1 MSGVT
6 GAVLAAIAAVF
17 ATIGFIMFGKPKA
30 TETSTRTATEQVVR
44 PDPVNPEPKPLSKL
58 PIEASIDAQPLPVG
72 DASVDPWADEP
83 AALTLDTV
91 EQPEEGYGAIGSEFP
106 TEGSTDDYAD
116 SSAEVAFNLGD
127 EAPMELNLDD
137 ATQVDEP
144 MQGSP
149 ITQSARYS
157 SVAPNAPVSPV
168 VQQVPYSVIQDPQ
181 RPASS
186 ELRSLSQN
194 LLAWGNSGTAEDLKT
209 VISYGQH
216 PDPLIRRYV
225 AVAIGQAAQ
234 GAIGSDIQSAVP
246 VLEALSID
254 SDQKVQKMALKSLNT
269 IQK

>member
-58 PIEASIDAQPLPVG
+58 PIEPPDSQPLPMG
-72 DASVDPWADEP
+72 DASVDPWADET

-91 EQPEEGYGAIGSEFP
+91 EQTEEGYAAIGSEFP
-106 TEGSTDDYAD
+106 AEGSTDDSAD
-116 SSAEVAFNLGD
+116 SSAEVAVNPVE
-127 EAPMELNLDD
+127 EAPIELNLDD

-149 ITQSARYS
+149 ITQTTRYS

-186 ELRSLSQN
+186 ELRTLSQN
-194 LLAWGNSGTAEDLKT
+194 ILAWGSSGTAEDLKT

>member
-6 GAVLAAIAAVF
+6 GAVLAAIAAVL

-44 PDPVNPEPKPLSKL
+44 PDPVNPEPTRA
-58 PIEASIDAQPLPVG
+58 PIEPPIDSQPLPMG

-106 TEGSTDDYAD
+106 AEVSTDDSAD
-116 SSAEVAFNLGD
+116 SSAE
-127 EAPMELNLDD
+127 ESPIELNLDD
-137 ATQVDEP
+137 ATQVNEP

-149 ITQSARYS
+149 ITQTTRYS

-186 ELRSLSQN
+186 ELRTLSQN
-194 LLAWGNSGTAEDLKT
+194 ILAWGGSGTAEDLKT

-234 GAIGSDIQSAVP
+234 GPIGSDIQSAVP